1 MMKAM
6 TMNYTL
12 PDEKGYFGKFGG
24 KFVPEILIPA
34 LEELENAYREIT
46 RDPGFE
52 EEYRK
57 LLEEY
62 VGRPTKLTFA
72 NRLTEHF
79 GRARIYLKREDLC
92 HTGAHKINN
101 ATGQLLL
108 AKKMGKSRI
117 IAETGAGQH
126 GVATATACAKF
137 GFECVIYMGEEDIR
151 RQKLNVDRMRLLGA
165 EVRPV
170 SSGSR
175 TLKDATNEAIRDWV
189 TNVEDTFYII
199 GSVVGPHPYPMITRN
214 FQRVI
219 GDETRS
225 QLMKV
230 EGKLPDYLVACIGGG
245 SNAIGLFYPFIH
257 DEEVT
262 LIGIEAAGEGVETEK
277 HAATI
282 TKGTRGVLHG
292 SMSYLLHTEEGQIQL
307 PHSVSA
313 GLDYPGVGPEHAHLH
328 DIKRVEY
335 YAVTD
340 SDAMRSVKLLSETE
354 GIIPAIETAHA
365 VAYLETLMPRTEEDE
380 VVVLNC
386 SGRGDKD
393 MKTISEWF

>member
-1 MMKAM
+1 
-6 TMNYTL
+6 
-12 PDEKGYFGKFGG
+12 
-24 KFVPEILIPA
+24 
-34 LEELENAYREIT
+34 
-46 RDPGFE
+46 
-52 EEYRK
+52 
-57 LLEEY
+57 
-62 VGRPTKLTFA
+62 
-72 NRLTEHF
+72 
-79 GRARIYLKREDLC
+79 
-92 HTGAHKINN
+92 
-101 ATGQLLL
+101 
-108 AKKMGKSRI
+108 
-117 IAETGAGQH
+117 
-126 GVATATACAKF
+126 
-137 GFECVIYMGEEDIR
+137 
-151 RQKLNVDRMRLLGA
+151 MRLLGA

-225 QLMKV
+225 QLMKA

-282 TKGTRGVLHG
+282 TKGTHGVLHG

-313 GLDYPGVGPEHAHLH
+313 RSEEHTSELQSRGHLVC
-328 DIKRVEY
+328 R
-335 YAVTD
+335 
-340 SDAMRSVKLLSETE
+340 
-354 GIIPAIETAHA
+354 
-365 VAYLETLMPRTEEDE
+365 LM
-380 VVVLNC
+380 
-386 SGRGDKD
+386 
-393 MKTISEWF
+393 